1 MTDLLLSP
9 WPYGYALI
17 VLGLVLSYVWL
28 CAAAAVHG
36 LNDHFDWHA
45 RQQEH
50 EAEKHGK
57 HLAQRRLKA
66 REKRESIDSRHGEPN
81 LGEVGGE
88 DETVADVI
96 EKALQEGE

>member
-36 LNDHFDWHA
+36 LNDHFDWHVQ
-45 RQQEH
+45 QQESKFCACGRRIKTAG
-50 EAEKHGK
+50 ETACYKHRG
-57 HLAQRRLKA
+57 Q
-66 REKRESIDSRHGEPN
+66 
-81 LGEVGGE
+81 V
-88 DETVADVI
+88 
-96 EKALQEGE
+96 